1 MLHRKRGTQPSN
13 NYQTHA
19 DWLPGSQPPRSYPSL
34 SPHRF
39 RPRLPW
45 ISPLPSSPSEPPQV
59 SISSCLGSSSLAVC
73 AVVGLSFPA
82 SRPPILVLGERITG
96 ETLCKGLNRGFGTL
110 LDELLAFLIEHI
122 AEASGHVFHKGVTP
136 WENFPH
142 SQHNSSMAASSSNN
156 NGSNAY
162 DIPWVEKYRPSKV
175 ADIVGNEDA
184 VSRLQV
190 IAREGNMP
198 NLILA
203 GPPGTGKTTSVLA
216 LAHELLGQIFREA
229 VLELNASDDR
239 GIDVVRN
246 KIKMFAQKKVT
257 LPPGR
262 HKLVILDEADS
273 MTSGAQQALRRTM
286 EIYSNSTRFALAC
299 NTSSKIIE
307 PIQSRCA
314 IVRFSRLSDQEILGR
329 LMVVI
334 EAEKV
339 PYVPEGLEA
348 IIFTA
353 DGDMR
358 QALNNLQATHSGF
371 RFVSQENVFKV
382 CDQPHPLHVKN
393 MVRNVIEGNF
403 DEACVGLKQLYDL
416 GYSPTDI
423 ITTLFR
429 VIKNYDMAEYL
440 KLEFMKETGFAHM
453 RICDGVGSY
462 LQMCGLLAKF
472 YLVRETAKAV

>member
-1 MLHRKRGTQPSN
+1 
-13 NYQTHA
+13 
-19 DWLPGSQPPRSYPSL
+19 
-34 SPHRF
+34 
-39 RPRLPW
+39 
-45 ISPLPSSPSEPPQV
+45 
-59 SISSCLGSSSLAVC
+59 
-73 AVVGLSFPA
+73 
-82 SRPPILVLGERITG
+82 
-96 ETLCKGLNRGFGTL
+96 
-110 LDELLAFLIEHI
+110 
-122 AEASGHVFHKGVTP
+122 
-136 WENFPH
+136 
-142 SQHNSSMAASSSNN
+142 MAASSS
-156 NGSNAY
+156 SSISPSSSSSEMY
-162 DIPWVEKYRPSKV
+162 EIPWVEKYRPTRV

-184 VSRLQV
+184 ISRLQV
-190 IAREGNMP
+190 IAHDGNMP

-203 GPPGTGKTTSVLA
+203 GPPGTGKTTSILA
-216 LAHELLGQIFREA
+216 LAHELLGPNYKEA

-262 HKLVILDEADS
+262 HKIIILDEADS

-286 EIYSNSTRFALAC
+286 EIYSNTTRFALAC
-299 NTSSKIIE
+299 NTSSKIID

-314 IVRFSRLSDQEILGR
+314 LVRYARLSDQEILGR

-339 PYVPEGLEA
+339 PYVSEGLEA

-358 QALNNLQATHSGF
+358 QALNNLQATFSGF
-371 RFVSQENVFKV
+371 RFINQDNVFKV

-393 MVRNVIEGNF
+393 MIRTILEGKF
-403 DEACVGLKQLYDL
+403 DDACSGLKQLYDL

-453 RICDGVGSY
+453 RICDGVGSF
-462 LQMCGLLAKF
+462 LQLSGLLAKLS
-472 YLVRETAKAV
+472 LVTKTAKAF